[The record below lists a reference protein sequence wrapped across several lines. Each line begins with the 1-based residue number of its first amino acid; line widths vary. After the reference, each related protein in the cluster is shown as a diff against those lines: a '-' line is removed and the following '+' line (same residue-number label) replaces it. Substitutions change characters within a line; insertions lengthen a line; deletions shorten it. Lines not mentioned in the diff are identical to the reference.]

1 MKCFIPKCG
10 DMGRLILRVTVAG
23 LMLFHGVA
31 KLMSGV
37 DPVAGMLA
45 GVGLPG
51 FIAYGVY
58 VGEVLAP
65 LMMLVGFRT
74 RIAAVLMAGTMV
86 VAIGLAHMGDLM
98 AINAFGG
105 WAVELQMFFLLNA
118 VAVFF
123 LGAGKIAVSK
133 NNSWD

>member
-1 MKCFIPKCG
+1 MKCCVPKCG

-37 DPVAGMLA
+37 DPVAGMLEN
-45 GVGLPG
+45 VGLPG

-65 LMMLVGFRT
+65 LMMIAGFRA
-74 RIAAVLMAGTMV
+74 RAAAVLMVGTMV

-98 AINAFGG
+98 AINQFGG
-105 WAVELQMFFLLNA
+105 WAVELQMFFLL
-118 VAVFF
+118 
-123 LGAGKIAVSK
+123 IH
-133 NNSWD
+133 